1 MPDTNARE
9 TILENI
15 RRALH
20 RDSSVAVSTPAL
32 SSDLLASSSLER
44 SSNGEQPRSETIQR
58 FSDELTRIGGR
69 FQRCAGE
76 DAAFDYIEQIAISRN
91 AKLVLSWDVPLF
103 TEIDLRSQLANK
115 GITFEKATPDM
126 DLISKAA
133 EADIGIS
140 GVDYA
145 LADTGTLVLFAARPQ
160 PRSISLLPPV
170 HLAILKP
177 HQILP
182 GLNELFPL
190 LGYEQSGQR
199 KLSSAITF
207 ITGPS
212 RTADIELKL
221 VVGVH
226 GPQELH
232 VLLLD

>member
-1 MPDTNARE
+1 MPDSNARE
-9 TILENI
+9 TILESI
-15 RRALH
+15 RRALEP
-20 RDSSVAVSTPAL
+20 DSSAGVSRPAL
-32 SSDLLASSSLER
+32 SSDALAQNSLER
-44 SSNGEQPRSETIQR
+44 NSNGDQHLPELIER
-58 FSDELTRIGGR
+58 FSTELTRIGGR

-76 DAAFDYIEQIAISRN
+76 GAALDYIDQVAKRHN
-91 AKLVLSWDVPLF
+91 AKLVVSWDVPIF
-103 TEIDLRSQLANK
+103 TVIDPRAQLAKN
-115 GITFEKATPDM
+115 GIAFERATADM

-145 LADTGTLVLFAARPQ
+145 LADTGTLVLFASGPQ

-177 HQILP
+177 NQILP
-182 GLNELFPL
+182 GLSDLFPI
-190 LGYEQSGQR
+190 LGYEQGGHR

-232 VLLLD
+232 VLLFD